1 MLLIKNE
8 IRLTSLIVPLFIP
21 MVLIGQSRIEN
32 AINSSLF
39 RDESLLYITLE
50 MDVNTVI
57 KDIEEIEDH
66 TAILKYTT
74 ADIGVQINLK
84 VKTRGETRKNP
95 KVCRFPPLELNFKK
109 NQNEDNIFVGQ
120 DKLKLVT
127 HCGNSKVYD
136 QYILQEYLTYKHYNI
151 LTERSFKVR
160 LLKVKYADSA
170 GDNKPL
176 ERFGFLIEDKSVMAK
191 RNGMKDIKRKL
202 LNQEFCDRFSI
213 DLMTVFQYMIG
224 NTDWS
229 VTNLHNIKLI
239 TLDSTSKPIPVPYDF
254 DYSGAISTHY
264 AQPPEILPI
273 DNVRQRIFR
282 GYCRKTE
289 ELERIFDIYNHHKN
303 EIYDLYQDSEFINE
317 KNKKALIKY
326 FDKFYKTIND
336 PKRSQA
342 AFNDACR
349 LDHVHLK

>member
-1 MLLIKNE
+1 MQNK
-8 IRLTSLIVPLFIP
+8 IRLTSLIVPLLIP
-21 MVLIGQSRIEN
+21 MVLFGQSRIEK

-39 RDESLLYITLE
+39 IDESLLYLTLE

-74 ADIGVQINLK
+74 AEIGIQINLK

-109 NQNEDNIFVGQ
+109 NQNEDNIFIGQ

-151 LTERSFKVR
+151 LTESSFKVR
-160 LLKVKYADSA
+160 LLKLKYVDSS

-176 ERFGFLIEDKSVMAK
+176 ERYGFFIEDKSVMAK

-202 LNQEFCDRFSI
+202 LNQEFCDRSSI

-229 VTNLHNIKLI
+229 ITKLHNIKLI
-239 TLDSTSKPIPVPYDF
+239 ALDSASKPIPVPYDF

-282 GYCRKTE
+282 GYCRKKE
-289 ELERIFDIYNHHKN
+289 ELIRIFDIYNQHKN
-303 EIYDLYQDSEFINE
+303 EIYDLYQNSEFISE
-317 KNKKALIKY
+317 KNKKAIIKY
-326 FDKFYKTIND
+326 FDVFYKTIND
-336 PKRSQA
+336 PKRSQE
-342 AFNDACR
+342 AFIDACR
-349 LDHVHLK
+349 LDHIHLK